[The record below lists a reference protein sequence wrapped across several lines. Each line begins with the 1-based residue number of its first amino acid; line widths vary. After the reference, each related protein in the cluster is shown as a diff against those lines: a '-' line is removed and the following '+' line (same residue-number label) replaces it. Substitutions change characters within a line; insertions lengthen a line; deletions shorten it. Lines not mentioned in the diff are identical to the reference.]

1 MGKVAFIFPGQG
13 SQHAGMGK
21 EAHDVGAGARA
32 VFAAADQALG
42 FPLSRLCFE
51 GPEEELRL
59 TENTQPAVLVTSLA
73 LLSLVREK
81 GQRPDYVAGHS
92 LGEYTALVCAGALDL
107 AEAALLVRKRGRYMQ
122 EAVPAEQGAMAAILG
137 LDARAVAEICRAA
150 SQSGTVAPA
159 NFNAPDQVV
168 IAGRRAAVLAASERA
183 KAEGAKRVLP
193 LSVSAPFHCELMAP
207 ARDRLAEDLRGVEFR
222 DLQVP
227 LVTNV
232 DAREL
237 SRGDAVR
244 DALIRQVVSPVRWV
258 ECVEFL
264 VSAGVDRFVEIGPGK
279 VLSGLV
285 RRIAPG
291 AEIRNVEG
299 IRGIEALASMKPGV
313 TM

>member
-21 EAHDVGAGARA
+21 EAYDVGARARG

-193 LSVSAPFHCELMAP
+193 LGVSAPFHCELMAP